1 MLGTRLPAAD
11 GPKTAGFEIGP
22 GRYLL
27 GVHVRGRAGRPEAA
41 IAEPPPAAE
50 LTGAPLTSATVAAF
64 TLGVTATTAA
74 WAGIAAVE
82 TAAAGF
88 LALVMGLVLAVP
100 TLGTAFLGHL
110 SVRRSSALRGSAT
123 AQWMIMVAA
132 VSLFLVAAA
141 LLDDGYRS
149 GHVPG
154 SGVGVAAG
162 AELML
167 VVGAVLPALGGRRGT
182 AVPPL

>member
-1 MLGTRLPAAD
+1 VEVG
-11 GPKTAGFEIGP
+11 E
-22 GRYLL
+22 
-27 GVHVRGRAGRPEAA
+27 RARRPEAA
-41 IAEPPPAAE
+41 LAEAPVAAE
-50 LTGAPLTSATVAAF
+50 LARAPLTSATVAAF
-64 TLGVTATTAA
+64 TVGVTATTAA

-88 LALVMGLVLAVP
+88 LALVLGLVLAVP
-100 TLGTAFLGHL
+100 TVATGFLGYL
-110 SVRRSSALRGSAT
+110 AVPRGSARRSAT
-123 AQWMIMVAA
+123 AQWPIMAAA

-149 GHVPG
+149 GDVPL

-167 VVGAVLPALGGRRGT
+167 VLGLALPVLGGRRRVGP
-182 AVPPL
+182 PPL